1 MLKIPLTNQVRRLY
15 YKLRMGQ
22 VFSSSI
28 YFYLY
33 YKSGWFGERF
43 QVTGNGFKFLT
54 HAENETSRLD
64 IDVTN
69 STF

>member
-1 MLKIPLTNQVRRLY
+1 MLKIPLTNQVRSPY

-33 YKSGWFGERF
+33 YKSGGFGERP
-43 QVTGNGFKFLT
+43 QVTGNGFKFLM

-64 IDVTN
+64 IDATN
-69 STF
+69 SKF